1 MNNKKHLLIVALLI
15 IVVMPITYVILTAV
29 YQLPIAASTQ
39 ADSIDNMFTGHFIL
53 ISGLFALVMVFM
65 LYSLFVFRRRPDEEG
80 DGLYIH
86 GNTALEIFWTAAPL
100 VLVVGFAIWGSVMLV
115 DITEAKADEM
125 AIDVTARQWSWS
137 FAYPEQGGYSS
148 IELVLPVNRP
158 IVLQMRSEDVLHDFW
173 VPEFRVKQDLV
184 PGSIEVLRI
193 TPNVEGEYKV
203 RCAEICGLNHSG
215 MLADVRVVSQAEFDA
230 WVLEKQS
237 GPDPLSMTPEERGIL
252 WFQQFGCGGCHSV
265 DGSDLVGPT
274 WLGLYEREE
283 LLEDGT
289 TVIADDDYIRNSILN
304 PASQI
309 VAGYANVMLQT
320 YGEQFAVEE
329 AKYNGQIDIIEDI
342 IAYIKTL
349 EE

>member
-15 IVVMPITYVILTAV
+15 IVVMPITYVLLTAL

-39 ADSIDNMFTGHFIL
+39 ADSIDRMFTGHFIL

-65 LYSLFVFRRRPDEEG
+65 LYSVVVFRRRPDDDG

-86 GNTALEIFWTAAPL
+86 GSTALEIFWTAAPL

-125 AIDVTARQWSWS
+125 AIDVTARQWSWG
-137 FAYPEQGGYSS
+137 FAYPEQGGFSS

-158 IVLQMRSEDVLHDFW
+158 IRLEMHSDDVIHNFW
-173 VPEFRVKQDLV
+173 VPEFRVKQDVV

-215 MLADVRVVSQAEFDA
+215 MLANVRIVSHAEFEA
-230 WVLEKQS
+230 WVQEKQS
-237 GPDPLSMTPEERGIL
+237 GPDPLSMTPEERGLL
-252 WFQQFGCGGCHSV
+252 WFNQFGCGGCHSI

-283 LLEDGT
+283 LLEDGST
-289 TVIADDDYIRNSILN
+289 IIANDDYIRDSVLN
-304 PASQI
+304 PGDQI
-309 VAGYANVMLQT
+309 VAGFANVMLQT
-320 YGEQFAVEE
+320 YGEQFAEEE
-329 AKYNGQIDIIEDI
+329 AKFDGQIDIIADF
-342 IAYIKTL
+342 IAFIKTL

>member
-230 WVLEKQS
+230 WVIEKQS